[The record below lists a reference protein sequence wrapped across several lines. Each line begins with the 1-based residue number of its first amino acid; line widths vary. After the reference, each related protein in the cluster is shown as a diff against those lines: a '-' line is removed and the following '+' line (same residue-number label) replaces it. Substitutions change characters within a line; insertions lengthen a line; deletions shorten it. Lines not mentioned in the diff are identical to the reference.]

1 MADNTQR
8 ERDLQ
13 LYRQLLDLW
22 QAENPIK
29 TIKLQFLLAS
39 NALLLGFMQLS
50 GGLVASNRPLML
62 GGFVLCL
69 LWTLSIGR
77 TALFQKAWKIRLDEI
92 SRRYADDERFQ
103 LLDQRQ
109 ALARAPVW
117 LRLLGGVSAKYYL
130 LGAPV
135 GMALGWLLA
144 VMVAGSS

>member
-1 MADNTQR
+1 MTDNTQQ

-13 LYRQLLDLW
+13 IYRQLLSLW

-50 GGLVASNRPLML
+50 GGLVAANRPLML

-69 LWTLSIGR
+69 LWTLSLGR

-92 SRRYADDERFQ
+92 SRRYPDNELFQ

-109 ALARAPVW
+109 ALACTPIW
-117 LRLLGGVSAKYYL
+117 LRVLGGVPAKYYL

-144 VMVAGSS
+144 AIRVGS

>member
-1 MADNTQR
+1 MTDNTQR

-13 LYRQLLDLW
+13 IYRQLLHLW
-22 QAENPIK
+22 QTENPIK

-50 GGLVASNRPLML
+50 GGLIVANRPLML
-62 GGFVLCL
+62 GGFALCL

-92 SRRYADDERFQ
+92 SRRYPDDEYFQ
-103 LLDQRQ
+103 LLDQRH
-109 ALARAPVW
+109 ALAQATVW
-117 LRLLGGVSAKYYL
+117 LRLLGGISAKYYL

-135 GMALGWLLA
+135 GMALAWLLA
-144 VMVAGSS
+144 AIVAGSR

>member
-1 MADNTQR
+1 MSDNRQR

-13 LYRQLLDLW
+13 RYHQLLDLW

-92 SRRYADDERFQ
+92 SRRYPDDELFQ

-109 ALARAPVW
+109 ALMQAPAW

-130 LGAPV
+130 LGAPL
-135 GMALGWLLA
+135 GMALAWLLA
-144 VMVAGSS
+144 AMIVGG